1 MRANTK
7 PLAIQ
12 RAVLETLEGRR
23 LLSLTAPVSYTV
35 GAQPN
40 AIIKA
45 DFNGDGRA
53 DLATANVTGDS
64 VSVLFGNAN
73 GTFAAAALSSATG
86 DGPVALASGHF
97 NGDGKLDLVT
107 ANAAGFSVLLGNGN
121 GTFAAPTTTAIDGQ
135 AVAAVVGDLN
145 GDGKLDL
152 VVGSNVEYPGH
163 YGTVRDPYTGEYPWY
178 PTQWSRQVR
187 VMIGSGAGSFAVP
200 VASTETASSAI
211 TSIALA
217 DFNRDGK
224 LDRATGYTVGWN
236 GEASLALGN
245 GSGGFGVESFIWLGG
260 ASTHAL
266 AAADLNADGK
276 TDLVTAHGYDLNVLI
291 GNGTGGFAPRQ
302 PYAAG
307 TSPVAVAIADFN
319 GDAKLDLAT
328 ANGSDNSLSLL
339 LGTGTGIG
347 TPMFTPHMTLRAG
360 TGASGIVAGDFNGD
374 GRADVATADKGAN
387 NVGVRLSDLAWPA
400 LTAPTLSVNDV
411 SVVEGHTGTVN
422 ATFTVSLSAASSQ
435 TISVDYFTTATS
447 SATAGVDYAD
457 AAGTLSFAPGQTSQ
471 TFTVAVKG
479 DRIVEYSEYFG
490 VRLIA
495 PSNAFLGRYWGQATI
510 VDDEPYVSLDEGSSR
525 AEGNTGTAPLTF
537 TVRISEAYDLPIT
550 VGYATADISAG
561 NEEGYVPASAGTDY
575 VVATGTVTIPAG
587 QTSATFSVL
596 VNGDRTI
603 EFDESFLVVLQNV
616 PASVRGG
623 GYGQLGTII
632 DDEPHVTGTSFPG
645 VEGQP
650 QSLKFEIALTYPG
663 ELPVTVSYATTD
675 ESAIAGV
682 DYQATSGTVT
692 FDPGQTS
699 KMIIVPLKD
708 DHVPE
713 QDESLRLNVIAAT
726 NAGVTE
732 NYGISGTIRDDEPRI
747 EVDSTPM
754 IEGSSGT
761 KLMAFTA
768 RLSTPSDQS
777 VSVQYEALDGG
788 MYGDYAVAGSDYI
801 DVAGILNFAP
811 GQTAKTFTVAIVGD
825 KRREPDEEFSV
836 RLSAPSSNAMLG
848 YNSGAL
854 GIILDDDNAQFKKWV
869 GPATGGSWSSAANW
883 SPSGVPG
890 ASDRVSISG
899 SAVALAASANVR
911 ELYLDNSARLAIAP
925 STGTRV
931 LRSTA
936 LSIAPDSRLDVG
948 NSDVIIDYD
957 PDSYALLGWWNSS
970 WYTGLTGQVATGSNS
985 GAWDGNGI
993 ITSRSAA
1000 LEGLTTVGI
1009 SEARDA
1015 LGLTGAQTALFSGQT
1030 VDATTVL
1037 VKYTYAG
1044 DANLDGTLNI
1054 DDYTRIDSGVSAG
1067 LSGWSNGDFNYD
1079 GKMNIDDY
1087 VIIDGNIG
1095 NQGPPFS
1102 NGASIRDADVLSMVG
1117 QPTRSWNGSAERDD
1131 EWADLLRP
1139 AD

>member
-1 MRANTK
+1 MKSSSKPVERRNPAQQAVRRAAME
-7 PLAIQ
+7 P
-12 RAVLETLEGRR
+12 LEGRR
-23 LLSLTAPVSYTV
+23 LLSLAAAVNYPV
-35 GAQPN
+35 AEQPN

-64 VSVLFGNAN
+64 VSVLLGNAN
-73 GTFAAAALSSATG
+73 GTFAAAALNSATG
-86 DGPVALASGHF
+86 DAPVALASGHF

-121 GTFAAPTTTAIDGQ
+121 GTFAAPTTTGVDSKP
-135 AVAAVVGDLN
+135 VSVVVGDLN
-145 GDGKLDL
+145 ADGKLDL

-163 YGTVRDPYTGEYPWY
+163 NGAVRDPYTGEYPWY

-187 VMIGSGAGSFAVP
+187 VMIGNGTGSFAVP
-200 VASTETASSAI
+200 VASTETATSAI

-217 DFNRDGK
+217 DFNGDGK
-224 LDRATGYTVGWN
+224 LDRATGYTVGWK
-236 GEASLALGN
+236 GEASIALGN
-245 GSGGFGVESFIWLGG
+245 GSGGFGAESFIWLGG

-307 TSPVAVAIADFN
+307 PSPVAVAIADFN

-328 ANGSDNSLSLL
+328 ANGNDNSLSLL

-360 TGASGIVAGDFNGD
+360 TGASGIVAGDFTGD

-387 NVGVRLSDLAWPA
+387 NVGVRLNDLAWPA

-457 AAGTLSFAPGQTSQ
+457 AAGTLTFAPGQTSQ

-550 VGYATADISAG
+550 VGYATADMSPE
-561 NEEGYVPASAGTDY
+561 NEEGYGAANAGTDY
-575 VVATGTVTIPAG
+575 VAATGTVTIPAS
-587 QTSATFSVL
+587 QKTATFTVL

-603 EFDESFLVVLQNV
+603 EFDESFLVALQDV
-616 PASVRGG
+616 PASVQGG
-623 GYGQLGTII
+623 SYAQAIGTII
-632 DDEPHVTGTSFPG
+632 DDEPHVTGTSFSG

-663 ELPVTVSYATTD
+663 ELPVTVSYATAD

-708 DHVPE
+708 DHIPE
-713 QDESLRLNVIAAT
+713 LDESLRLNVIAAT
-726 NAGVTE
+726 NAGLND

-747 EVDSTPM
+747 EVDSVSM

-768 RLSTPSDQS
+768 RLSTPSDQA
-777 VSVQYEALDGG
+777 VSVHYETLDGG

-801 DVAGILNFAP
+801 DVAGTLNFAP
-811 GQTAKTFTVAIVGD
+811 GQTAKTFTIAIVGD
-825 KRREPDEEFSV
+825 KRREADEEFNV

-848 YNSGAL
+848 YYSGAL

-869 GPATGGSWSSAANW
+869 GPATGGSWSTAANW

-899 SAVALAASANVR
+899 SSLALAASANVK

-925 STGTRV
+925 STSTRV

-936 LSIAPDSRLDVG
+936 LSIASDSRLDVG

-957 PDSYALLGWWNSS
+957 SDSYTPMGWWNPSA
-970 WYTGLTGQVATGSNS
+970 YNGLTGQVATGSNS

-993 ITSRSAA
+993 ITSQSAA
-1000 LEGLTTVGI
+1000 LNGLTTVGI

-1037 VKYTYAG
+1037 VKYTYTG
-1044 DANLDGTLNI
+1044 DANLDGQI
-1054 DDYTRIDSGVSAG
+1054 DAADYGIVDNYFQFPGSSGYF
-1067 LSGWSNGDFNYD
+1067 NGDFNFD
-1079 GKMNIDDY
+1079 GVIDAADY
-1087 VIIDGNIG
+1087 GYIDNSFQL
-1095 NQGPPFS
+1095 QGPP
-1102 NGASIRDADVLSMVG
+1102 L
-1117 QPTRSWNGSAERDD
+1117 
-1131 EWADLLRP
+1131 
-1139 AD
+1139 